1 MFDKLLRKPQIVR
14 LRRSCWAIIPIA
26 IGILYWGFEL
36 QWSVSPDLQRPDQH
50 LIRLAAC
57 LIFAIAGFL
66 ITSKTW
72 RRHSYSL
79 YFVCVVLLLLVLL
92 IGRETNHSRRWIDLI
107 SGFKIQP
114 SEFMKLALILALAKW
129 FADHPRPRRFS
140 DLLKPAMMCF
150 VPAFLILIEPD
161 LGTSLVFI
169 PMFMSMVW
177 MAGMPWKNF
186 RWLVFLPVLLAPIA
200 SFVIQDYQKER
211 VMTWWHQNELS
222 PEEISAE
229 GYHLWHSKLAVGSG
243 GWQGYGWGQGPENRL
258 GRLPERH
265 NDFVFPVIAEE
276 SGFIGATLFLLLYSA
291 FGLLLLFYA
300 SRHRCRFT
308 RLVLAGVGVHFL
320 SHMVINVGVTL
331 GVWPTTGL
339 PLPMISFGG
348 SSMMISGAAIGIAL
362 SVGSNRAPLLTS
374 A

>member
-1 MFDKLLRKPQIVR
+1 V
-14 LRRSCWAIIPIA
+14 A
-26 IGILYWGFEL
+26 ILYWGFQL
-36 QWSVSPDLQRPDQH
+36 QWSVTADLQIPEAH
-50 LIRLAAC
+50 VIRLLAC
-57 LIFAIAGFL
+57 LIFAVSAFL
-66 ITSKTW
+66 LKPKAW
-72 RRHSYSL
+72 RRHTYLL
-79 YFVCVVLLLLVLL
+79 YALCVLLLILVMI
-92 IGRETNHSRRWIDLI
+92 IGRETNNSRRWIDMF

-129 FADHPRPRRFS
+129 FADHPRPRNLSQLF
-140 DLLKPAMMCF
+140 KPAVMCF
-150 VPAFLILIEPD
+150 APAFLVLIEPD

-169 PMFMSMVW
+169 PLFLTMVW
-177 MAGMPWKNF
+177 MSGLPWKKY
-186 RWLVFLPVLLAPIA
+186 RWLLFLPLLLAPSA
-200 SFVIQDYQKER
+200 WLVIQDYQKER

-222 PEEISAE
+222 PEEIAAE

-276 SGFIGATLFLLLYSA
+276 SGFVGATFFLLLYSLL
-291 FGLLLLFYA
+291 GLLLIFYS
-300 SRHRCRFT
+300 SRHRCKFT
-308 RLVLAGVGVHFL
+308 RLVLAGVGIHFL

-348 SSMMISGAAIGIAL
+348 SSMMVSGAAIGLAL
-362 SVGSNRAPLLTS
+362 SVGSNRAPLLS
-374 A
+374 AR